1 MERPNYYA
9 IIPAEVRYSDIK
21 PNAKLL
27 FGEITALTNKR
38 GFCFATNNYFA
49 ELYQVSKN
57 TISLWIGELKKGGF
71 VSVEIIYENKQV
83 KERRISITINRV
95 GYSGKQLYPITKKG
109 EDNNT
114 RDNTTRLLSN
124 RKKEFEEEVFS
135 TNVKTELCSEFVD
148 YWTEQNHSKTK
159 MKFELERTFDIKR
172 RLARWEKNSEKWG
185 VPQQKKS
192 RVQTLITTHKSA
204 REMMDNIN
212 NQDDR

>member
-124 RKKEFEEEVFS
+124 RKKEFEEEVFL

-148 YWTEQNHSKTK
+148 YWTEQNHSNWK
-159 MKFELERTFDIKR
+159 ELSI
-172 RLARWEKNSEKWG
+172 
-185 VPQQKKS
+185 
-192 RVQTLITTHKSA
+192 
-204 REMMDNIN
+204 
-212 NQDDR
+212 